1 MSDTVGFVLTRFKL
15 MPSNF
20 TQTSVFALTLILL
33 SGLSACGG
41 GGSGT
46 GDSSGYS
53 SGNVNARPSL
63 SVESSIQVDENQ
75 TAVTV
80 VGASDADGDSLSF
93 SLSGADASEFTIDSD
108 GTISFVSA
116 PDYETKASY
125 AITVEVSDG
134 SSTTS
139 QDLTIEILDLDEA
152 TPNSPPVFVGLA
164 ATVEVNENQT
174 SLLTV
179 EASDADGDL
188 LSFSLQGADASSFE
202 IDDAGAITFLS
213 APDFETKQSYAITVV
228 VSDGTEQ
235 TAQDLSVRIVDVAE
249 GVAESPVEFNLVV
262 ARGTNG
268 FGTGNKYSINDNVS
282 PNLSLETGKTYRLL
296 QSDSSNGTHPVYFST
311 TSNGTHGGGT
321 AYTEGV
327 SRVGSAGS
335 AGAYVQIT
343 VPEGVTTLYYYCLN
357 HSGMGGTITISSS
370 ASGFYVVPMN

>member
-1 MSDTVGFVLTRFKL
+1 MY
-15 MPSNF
+15 SNF
-20 TQTSVFALTLILL
+20 IKTSGYVVALILV
-33 SGLSACGG
+33 SGLGACGG

-46 GDSSGYS
+46 ADSSGYG

-63 SVESSIQVDENQ
+63 NVASSIQVDENQ

-80 VGASDADGDSLSF
+80 VSASDADGDSLSF
-93 SLSGADASEFTIDSD
+93 SLSGTDASEFSIDSD

-116 PDYETKASY
+116 PDYETRASY

-134 SSTTS
+134 SVTTS
-139 QDLTIEILDLDEA
+139 QDVTIEILDLDET
-152 TPNSPPVFVGLA
+152 TPNSAPVFVELGD
-164 ATVEVNENQT
+164 TTEVNENQT

-179 EASDADGDL
+179 EASDADGDP
-188 LSFSLQGADASSFE
+188 LSFSLQGADASAFE
-202 IDDAGAITFLS
+202 IDESGAITFLS
-213 APDFETKQSYAITVV
+213 APDFETKQSYEITIV

-235 TAQDLSVRIVDVAE
+235 TAQELSVRIVDVAE
-249 GVAESPVEFNLVV
+249 GVDESPVEFNLVV

-282 PNLSLETGKTYRLL
+282 PNLNLETGKTYRLL

-311 TSNGTHGGGT
+311 TSNGTHGGG
-321 AYTEGV
+321 AEFTEGV
-327 SRVGSAGS
+327 SRVGSAGT

-370 ASGFYVVPMN
+370 ASGMYVVPMN

>member
-1 MSDTVGFVLTRFKL
+1 

-20 TQTSVFALTLILL
+20 TQTSVFALTLILV

-63 SVESSIQVDENQ
+63 SVDSSIQVDENQ

-93 SLSGADASEFTIDSD
+93 SLSGADASEFTIGSD

-134 SSTTS
+134 SLTTS

-268 FGTGNKYSINDNVS
+268 FGTGNKYSINNNVS

>member
-1 MSDTVGFVLTRFKL
+1 MTRFKL
-15 MPSNF
+15 MYSNS
-20 TQTSVFALTLILL
+20 TRTSVYALTLILV

-46 GDSSGYS
+46 DDSSGYS

-63 SVESSIQVDENQ
+63 SVDSAIQVDENQ
-75 TAVTV
+75 TAVAV

-134 SSTTS
+134 SVTTS
-139 QDLTIEILDLDEA
+139 QDVTIEIIDLDEA

-188 LSFSLQGADASSFE
+188 LSLSLQGADASSFE
-202 IDDAGAITFLS
+202 IDDSGAITFLS

-235 TAQDLSVRIVDVAE
+235 TAKDLSVRIVDVAE

-321 AYTEGV
+321 AFTEGV

-335 AGAYVQIT
+335 AGAYVQMT

-370 ASGFYVVPMN
+370 ASGVYVVPMN